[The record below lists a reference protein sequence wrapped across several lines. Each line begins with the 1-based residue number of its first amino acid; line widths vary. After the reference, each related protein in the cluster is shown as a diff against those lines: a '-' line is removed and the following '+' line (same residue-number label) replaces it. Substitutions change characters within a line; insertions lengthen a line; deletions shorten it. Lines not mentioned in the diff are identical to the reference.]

1 MLVLQVLK
9 LLTEAGY
16 HVRCMISDNNGVNR
30 KMYEEIC
37 GGVLRVSFLNPVNP
51 DIKTFTLFDGVH
63 ILITIRNIRLSQKDP
78 KQTFAIPK
86 IPENVHEKNY
96 SFDTDTKLFACVGD
110 LKNIY
115 REEQNNII
123 KLAPS
128 LDRKVLYPTSTY

>member
-1 MLVLQVLK
+1 MLVLQILK

-63 ILITIRNIRLSQKDP
+63 T
-78 KQTFAIPK
+78 
-86 IPENVHEKNY
+86 
-96 SFDTDTKLFACVGD
+96 G
-110 LKNIY
+110 
-115 REEQNNII
+115 
-123 KLAPS
+123 S
-128 LDRKVLYPTSTY
+128 L